1 MERGCKKIEGV
12 NERIDILIHELGCTK
27 TEFAKGIGVSTA
39 FVSEICSGRK
49 KPGNRTISDIIRV
62 FNVREAWLRDG
73 VGDQIFNVL
82 SRKAQIARFFSDLS
96 YGEDDDFKTR
106 LISALALLDT
116 EEWEV
121 LERVAT
127 KLINGTKKEG
137 SD

>member
-1 MERGCKKIEGV
+1 MQKIEGI
-12 NERIDILIHELGCTK
+12 NERINLLIRELGCTK

-39 FVSEICSGRK
+39 FVSEVCSGRK
-49 KPGNRTISDIIRV
+49 NPGTRTISDIIRV
-62 FNVREAWLRDG
+62 YNVREAWLREG
-73 VGDQIFNVL
+73 TGDQIFNVL
-82 SRKAQIARFFSDLS
+82 PRRAQVARFFSDLS

-116 EEWEV
+116 EEWEM